1 MLNRTLSARRHWV
14 FRTRNNRFAS
24 AGRSFPGNQTARIA
38 FRRRWGVGVACV
50 SNAYRERA
58 AECFRL
64 ARRVNDPRQRAL
76 LLEMA
81 RAWLRLHDQA
91 EKNARADVTYETPP
105 PRQRIP
111 QVPQQ
116 QQQRL
121 EPEE

>member
-1 MLNRTLSARRHWV
+1 
-14 FRTRNNRFAS
+14 
-24 AGRSFPGNQTARIA
+24 
-38 FRRRWGVGVACV
+38 V

-64 ARRVNDPRQRAL
+64 ARRVRDPRQRAL

-91 EKNARADVTYETPP
+91 EKNARTDVTYETPP
-105 PRQRIP
+105 PQQSVP
-111 QVPQQ
+111 QQPQQ

-121 EPEE
+121 KPEE

>member
-1 MLNRTLSARRHWV
+1 
-14 FRTRNNRFAS
+14 
-24 AGRSFPGNQTARIA
+24 
-38 FRRRWGVGVACV
+38 V

-81 RAWLRLHDQA
+81 RAWLQLHDQA

-105 PRQRIP
+105 PQQSIP